1 MRVRYKSLC
10 VKFREDDPLQVK
22 AWEYLKSHGNRKSYS
37 QIIAEAISGLDENT
51 AEQTEKAGS
60 CQWLEERFA
69 EIKGICSSIYEK
81 IESGMIPDD
90 KERHN
95 NAAVDEVEVKGT
107 MPQGILEMAL
117 SMGDC
122 DDD

>member
-1 MRVRYKSLC
+1 
-10 VKFREDDPLQVK
+10 
-22 AWEYLKSHGNRKSYS
+22 
-37 QIIAEAISGLDENT
+37 
-51 AEQTEKAGS
+51 
-60 CQWLEERFA
+60 
-69 EIKGICSSIYEK
+69 
-81 IESGMIPDD
+81 MIPDD